1 MNNLSIFIVLV
12 LCGLLVFK
20 YTDFNKNDR
29 IFLAQMFF
37 FFALIF
43 ITKEKDI
50 YGLLFLIF
58 MIYFSQKT
66 MESQEA
72 FTNLQY
78 SELEPVND
86 SVNDSVKETIKCN
99 NFCKKNPEKVTT
111 NDNCL
116 LSDLMRKPEK
126 SNQIPIQIIA
136 DKDVLPASSPNPYLN
151 FNSF

>member
-29 IFLAQMFF
+29 IFLSQMFF
-37 FFALIF
+37 FFALFF
-43 ITKEKDI
+43 ITKENQI

-66 MESQEA
+66 METEEA
-72 FTNLQY
+72 FTSLQY

-86 SVNDSVKETIKCN
+86 SDKETIKCN

-126 SNQIPIQIIA
+126 SNQIPIQIIK
-136 DKDVLPASSPNPYLN
+136 DKDVLPSYLPNPDLKFNN
-151 FNSF
+151 F

>member
-29 IFLAQMFF
+29 IFLTQMFF

-66 MESQEA
+66 MEPQEA

-126 SNQIPIQIIA
+126 SNQIPIQIIE
-136 DKDVLPASSPNPYLN
+136 DKDVLPSSLPNPDLN